1 MQLSQSSSLAGGSQG
16 ASSSHVIQPFSQLI
30 FPSPPH
36 TTPSLPFLLNSEM
49 HMKIKYEAIWQGL
62 FGMIEQM
69 QKCMFWASIG
79 QSLFKISALWK
90 ESKVEFVTF
99 SRSFLLQCRTSDI
112 LQYLSTKFSVCR
124 AQNVCTSKIPISAKF
139 PDILHPNHLGDLNFD
154 SLIYAEAN
162 AI

>member
-1 MQLSQSSSLAGGSQG
+1 MQLSQSSSLVGGSQD
-16 ASSSHVIQPFSQLI
+16 ASSSHVIQHFSQLI
-30 FPSPPH
+30 FHSPPH
-36 TTPSLPFLLNSEM
+36 STPSMPSLNSEM
-49 HMKIKYEAIWQGL
+49 QMKITCEAIWQGL

-99 SRSFLLQCRTSDI
+99 SHSFLLQCRTSDI

-154 SLIYAEAN
+154 SLIYAKAN